1 MDGVGQR
8 SAVAAHLQYGEG
20 GGITT
25 NRIVVARG
33 VYPSHTPI
41 SSKGDASDIK
51 AGREQAASSFFL

>member
-20 GGITT
+20 GYYYEADSRGERGIPKS
-25 NRIVVARG
+25 
-33 VYPSHTPI
+33 YPI

-51 AGREQAASSFFL
+51 AGREQAASSFFR